1 MEVSTELLSFTRHL
15 SIERGL
21 SRHTTRA
28 YVGTLRRYL
37 VFLSSKGIAIED
49 ATKVEIRSFLF
60 HVGNERSA
68 ATIARHTSAIRVYY
82 DWLVS
87 SGMIAQ
93 SVAAGLRRPRRQE
106 RLPRVLS
113 DDEILRVFVE
123 APMSTRDR
131 AFLELLYGSGLRVS
145 EAVSVD
151 WGDIRLSKGVIL
163 VRHGKGGKERIV
175 PLSHATVQAL
185 STLSAEGDD
194 KGDAVFVGVRGGRL
208 STRSARRLVK
218 KISEGVGVV
227 GVHPHALRHT
237 FATHLLREG
246 ADLRAIQEMLGH
258 DNLVTTSRYTH
269 VELETLIENYRSSH
283 PRGEKK
289 S

>member
-1 MEVSTELLSFTRHL
+1 MEASAQVLAFTRYL

-21 SRHTTRA
+21 SAHTTRA
-28 YVGTLRRYL
+28 YIGTIRRY
-37 VFLSSKGIAIED
+37 VAFLGGKGVAVQD
-49 ATKVEIRSFLF
+49 ATKVEIRAFLF
-60 HVGNERSA
+60 HVGDQRSA
-68 ATIARHTSAIRVYY
+68 ATISRHTSAIRVYY

-87 SGMIAQ
+87 SGIVSQ

-113 DDEILRVFVE
+113 NEEILRMFDE
-123 APMSTRDR
+123 ASMSERDR
-131 AFLELLYGSGLRVS
+131 AFVELLYGSGLRVS
-145 EAVSVD
+145 EAVLVD
-151 WGDIRLSKGVIL
+151 WEDIRLSAGVIR

-175 PLSHATVQAL
+175 PLSQATVRAL
-185 STLSAEGDD
+185 TELSSNKDKKEG
-194 KGDAVFVGVRGGRL
+194 AVFVGVRGGRL
-208 STRSARRLVK
+208 GPRSARRLVK
-218 KISEGVGVV
+218 KIADDVGVA

-269 VELETLIENYRSSH
+269 VEIETLIENYRSSH

-289 S
+289 G